1 MDAMYAYYLSRTFIP
16 PSKPEAFAYF
26 GMSLTAYLGLYIEGN
41 ARYQAMTGR
50 KKIIDTFAYPGL
62 AVKGITAI
70 KPTLDVYSE
79 VSLFYHLQLAAFHLL
94 RGLTCPGI

>member
-26 GMSLTAYLGLYIEGN
+26 GMSLIAYLGLHIKGN
-41 ARYQAMTGR
+41 AWYQATTGR
-50 KKIIDTFAYPGL
+50 KKIIDTLAYPGL

-70 KPTLDVYSE
+70 RLTLDVY
-79 VSLFYHLQLAAFHLL
+79 
-94 RGLTCPGI
+94 G